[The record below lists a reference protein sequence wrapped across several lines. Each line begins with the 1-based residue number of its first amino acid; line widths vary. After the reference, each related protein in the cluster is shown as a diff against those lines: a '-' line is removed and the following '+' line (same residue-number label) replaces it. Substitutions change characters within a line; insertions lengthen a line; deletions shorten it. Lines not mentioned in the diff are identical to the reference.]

1 MGSLFSSKEG
11 LPKDMGKA
19 WQNLHVRIKE
29 GRALAG
35 LTFLPGGPSREDMNG
50 EMETFWVGQPWE
62 GFGSFG
68 GPEYNFG
75 HLLLMIRSSC

>member
-1 MGSLFSSKEG
+1 
-11 LPKDMGKA
+11 MGKA